1 MNPSIPASER
11 NQSLFCFKLPRRASL
26 VTSPDL
32 FKPTIRATKN
42 AKNRTRL
49 SMSLFLPAR
58 TKRFDSQL
66 SESCEYCFHSRN
78 ADHLTNYRF
87 VVHFSDISAAYAG
100 VLKFMSR
107 DRAFIELCYQFLK
120 AICSNFNKDVPT
132 TKSWFFPNTDMNLE
146 WRFKCQVFVPL
157 STAIFWFPFNL
168 KCY

>member
-49 SMSLFLPAR
+49 SMSLFCRPGP
-58 TKRFDSQL
+58 KDSIPNCPSHVRIVFIQF
-66 SESCEYCFHSRN
+66 S

-87 VVHFSDISAAYAG
+87 VVHFSDVSAAYAG

-120 AICSNFNKDVPT
+120 AICSQQSHGFSQILT
-132 TKSWFFPNTDMNLE
+132 
-146 WRFKCQVFVPL
+146 
-157 STAIFWFPFNL
+157 
-168 KCY
+168 